1 LTKGERKA
9 TKETDPMY
17 SLIEYDE
24 NMAIA
29 YLVRK
34 MPETF
39 ANSLRVLM
47 EIKYRFPNEKVTSN
61 LDFGAGLG
69 RISV

>member
-1 LTKGERKA
+1 
-9 TKETDPMY
+9 MY
-17 SLIEYDE
+17 SLIQYDE

-34 MPETF
+34 FPETF
-39 ANSLRVLM
+39 AIALRVLV
-47 EIKYRFPNEKVTSN
+47 ELKYRFAEEKLETL

-69 RISV
+69 TITIT

>member
-1 LTKGERKA
+1 
-9 TKETDPMY
+9 MY
-17 SLIEYDE
+17 SLIKYDE

-34 MPETF
+34 FPETF
-39 ANSLRVLM
+39 AIGLRALVEL
-47 EIKYRFPNEKVTSN
+47 KYRFPDEQLLTM

-69 RISV
+69 NQNLIRFYGNGI